1 MRETGGLELASTITL
16 VLQAN
21 RLTKCASH
29 PKPFLDDNST
39 LSCDCTS
46 SPFVYQDHSHIIRGN
61 LKIID
66 NNKLRKPFSKR
77 PKYRENGIVEYQKAS
92 ESIITG
98 IKACIQS
105 SCDKHGFSTSF
116 FEWREAE
123 ISAINERI
131 DHLMAKLTTEK

>member
-1 MRETGGLELASTITL
+1 M
-16 VLQAN
+16 
-21 RLTKCASH
+21 
-29 PKPFLDDNST
+29 KPFLDDNST

-46 SPFVYQDHSHIIRGN
+46 SPFVDQDHSQIIRGN